1 MNCVIE
7 KMWNK
12 RDKAMQ
18 SFKSALILLGTL
30 VSEPAM
36 AEMSECLCTHGCT
49 EGLIAMLH
57 VTL

>member
-1 MNCVIE
+1 
-7 KMWNK
+7 
-12 RDKAMQ
+12 MQ